1 MTGNSYRV
9 SEALY
14 AVSTDSINSHENN
27 TDELHC
33 GKTLIWTLKKFYP
46 WSKVY
51 DVLRS
56 DHHISCVLPAV
67 HVTLFDDASML
78 VHGE

>member
-1 MTGNSYRV
+1 MTGPV
-9 SEALY
+9 IIEFQGPY

-51 DVLRS
+51 DVL
-56 DHHISCVLPAV
+56 
-67 HVTLFDDASML
+67 
-78 VHGE
+78 